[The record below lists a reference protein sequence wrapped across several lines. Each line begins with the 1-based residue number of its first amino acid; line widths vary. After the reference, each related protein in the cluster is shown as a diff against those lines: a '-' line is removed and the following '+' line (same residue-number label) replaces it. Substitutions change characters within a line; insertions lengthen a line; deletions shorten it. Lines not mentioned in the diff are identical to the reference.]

1 MQKYVVGFIF
11 NKDLDSVLLMHKNRP
26 AWQDGL
32 INGLGGKVEEGE
44 DTFTTI
50 SREIEEESGLIIEES
65 EWIKSGKVYSGTF
78 TMDVFGCV
86 YDGDKE
92 DATTKEDE
100 EIEWFTISS
109 LPPNTVENIPWLVHI
124 TLDKIKNNNFEQFE
138 VQYNK

>member
-1 MQKYVVGFIF
+1 
-11 NKDLDSVLLMHKNRP
+11 MHKNRP

-32 INGLGGKVEEGE
+32 INGLGGKVEEVE

-50 SREIEEESGLIIEES
+50 SREIEEESGLKIKES

-86 YDGDKE
+86 YGGGKE
-92 DATTKEDE
+92 DAKTKEDE
-100 EIEWFTISS
+100 EIEWFSISA

-124 TLDKIKNNNFEQFE
+124 TLDKIKNNNFKQFE
-138 VQYNK
+138 VQYKK